1 MGINRKPILLVVVL
15 AALILMMNSC
25 GEVDETT
32 PTGLSWDVQLWDR
45 TVWN

>member
-1 MGINRKPILLVVVL
+1 MGIIRKPIGLVIVL

-25 GEVDETT
+25 GEVDEIT

>member
-1 MGINRKPILLVVVL
+1 MIRKPIGLVVVL
-15 AALILMMNSC
+15 AAVILMMNSC